1 MLIKK
6 PPDIKSSEITAK
18 ELYLNR
24 RQFIASA
31 SAVALTTGAAL
42 AGIDLSAPRD
52 SFAGEKLKNLKK
64 GPPAFDTTEK
74 LNSFK
79 DITSYNNF
87 YELGVEKGD
96 PAENAKYLTTRP
108 WTIAVEG
115 EVKKP
120 KTLDIDAIMKLSSL
134 EERIYRL
141 RCVEA
146 LGRIPAQ
153 RFDQSSGTDQ

>member
-1 MLIKK
+1 VLIKK
-6 PPDIKSSEITAK
+6 PVDIKSSEITPK

-31 SAVALTTGAAL
+31 SAVALTAGAAL
-42 AGIDLSAPRD
+42 AGIDLAAAPRE
-52 SFAGEKLKNLKK
+52 SLAGEKLKNLKK

-96 PAENAKYLTTRP
+96 PAENAKDRRGRRRSEEAKNVGHRRHYEIELARRADLP
-108 WTIAVEG
+108 FA
-115 EVKKP
+115 
-120 KTLDIDAIMKLSSL
+120 LRRSL
-134 EERIYRL
+134 
-141 RCVEA
+141 VDGDTV
-146 LGRIPAQ
+146 GRIPPQ
-153 RFDQSSGTDQ
+153 RFDQSSGTYQ